1 MRAGTR
7 SAASLLLAGAIT
19 SGCALAPPPA
29 PDEVRQQAIPN
40 VTIPATWVAPGGP
53 QGGVGG
59 NWLATFHEPRL
70 DALVREAL
78 AYNGDLRVAAARVEQ
93 AAAYARLAN
102 SSIYPVVNLL
112 AHGGG
117 KSGGD
122 SSGLNVFGLFANW
135 ELDIW
140 GRVRAQQAAGEA
152 QYASTA
158 LDAEYARQSI
168 AAMVAK
174 SWILAIEARAQRAI
188 ADDIVRAS
196 GESVGLADDRLRV
209 GRGDEFDVA
218 LARANF
224 DTSRDAAR
232 QLALAY
238 DQAIRALELLVGRY
252 PAAAID
258 VPSVLPRMPEP
269 VPVGL
274 PSELLERRPDVIA
287 AGRRIDAAFYNVL
300 EAKAARLPKFA
311 LTASVNTVSSELFL
325 LQNHSN
331 PVASLGA
338 NLIAPLFNGHA
349 LEAQVDIRTAEQKL
363 AIADYGR
370 VATKAFSEVEA
381 ALSAGFAASERQTI
395 LASSVTNNNRT
406 VELAQVRY
414 QVGSGDLRAVLTQN
428 VALYGART
436 ALLHAQS
443 DALVQRV
450 NLYLA
455 LGGGFAEPPGPSA
468 VDATHPVQSAA
479 VAPGEATSEHVV
491 H

>member
-1 MRAGTR
+1 MPHVAVPQTW
-7 SAASLLLAGAIT
+7 AAAGAAQ
-19 SGCALAPPPA
+19 G
-29 PDEVRQQAIPN
+29 DVRP
-40 VTIPATWVAPGGP
+40 
-53 QGGVGG
+53 
-59 NWLATFHEPRL
+59 NWLATFHEPRI
-70 DALVREAL
+70 DALVQEAL
-78 AYNGDLRVAAARVEQ
+78 AYNGDLAVAAARVEQ
-93 AAAYARLAN
+93 AAAYAKLA
-102 SSIYPVVNLL
+102 SSTIYPVVNLL

-122 SSGLNVFGLFANW
+122 ASGLNIFGLFANW

-140 GRVRAQQAAGEA
+140 GRVRAQRAAGEQ
-152 QYASTA
+152 QYASAA

-168 AAMVAK
+168 AAMVVK
-174 SWILAIEARAQRAI
+174 SWILATEARAQRAI

-196 GESVGLADDRLRV
+196 QESVGLAGDRLRI
-209 GRGDEFDVA
+209 GRGDEYDVA
-218 LARANF
+218 LARANL

-232 QLALAY
+232 QLALGY
-238 DQAIRALELLVGRY
+238 EQALRALELLVGRY

-258 VPSVLPRMPEP
+258 VPAELPAMPAP

-287 AGRRIDAAFYNVL
+287 SARRIDAAFYNVL
-300 EAKAARLPKFA
+300 EARAARLPKIA
-311 LTASVNTVSSELFL
+311 LTASLNTVSSELFL

-338 NLIAPLFNGHA
+338 NIIAPLFNGYA
-349 LEAQVDIRTAEQKL
+349 LEAQVDVRTAEQKL

-370 VATKAFSEVEA
+370 VATRAFSEVEG
-381 ALSAGFAASERQTI
+381 ALSAGFAASDRQQI

-436 ALLHAQS
+436 ALLRAQS

-455 LGGGFAEPPGPSA
+455 LGGGFDAGPAPRAAEAAHDMQSSA
-468 VDATHPVQSAA
+468 VSRR
-479 VAPGEATSEHVV
+479 
-491 H
+491 

>member
-1 MRAGTR
+1 M
-7 SAASLLLAGAIT
+7 
-19 SGCALAPPPA
+19 
-29 PDEVRQQAIPN
+29 
-40 VTIPATWVAPGGP
+40 
-53 QGGVGG
+53 
-59 NWLATFHEPRL
+59 
-70 DALVREAL
+70 
-78 AYNGDLRVAAARVEQ
+78 
-93 AAAYARLAN
+93 
-102 SSIYPVVNLL
+102 
-112 AHGGG
+112 
-117 KSGGD
+117 
-122 SSGLNVFGLFANW
+122 
-135 ELDIW
+135 
-140 GRVRAQQAAGEA
+140 
-152 QYASTA
+152 
-158 LDAEYARQSI
+158 
-168 AAMVAK
+168 
-174 SWILAIEARAQRAI
+174 
-188 ADDIVRAS
+188 
-196 GESVGLADDRLRV
+196 
-209 GRGDEFDVA
+209 A
-218 LARANF
+218 LARANL

-258 VPSVLPRMPEP
+258 VPSALPPLPEP

-287 AGRRIDAAFYNVL
+287 AARRIDTAFYSVL
-300 EAKAARLPKFA
+300 EARAARLPKIA

-349 LEAQVDIRTAEQKL
+349 LEAQVDVRTAEQKL

-370 VATKAFSEVEA
+370 VATKAFSDVEA
-381 ALSAGFAASERQTI
+381 ALSAGFAASDRQAI
-395 LASSVTNNNRT
+395 LASSVANNDRT

-414 QVGSGDLRAVLTQN
+414 RVGSGDLRAVLTQN

-455 LGGGFAEPPGPSA
+455 LGGGFAEPPGQSA
-468 VDATHPVQSAA
+468 ATAADPVQSVAA
-479 VAPGEATSEHVV
+479 SPEATRDNPV
-491 H
+491 HRR

>member
-1 MRAGTR
+1 MRARTLP
-7 SAASLLLAGAIT
+7 ATALLLGIAVIA
-19 SGCALAPPPA
+19 GCALAPPPNR
-29 PDEVRQQAIPN
+29 DEVRKQALPN
-40 VTIPATWVAPGGP
+40 VNVAASWTAPGGT
-53 QGGVGG
+53 QGAVGA
-59 NWLATFHEPRL
+59 NWLATFHEPQL

-93 AAAYARLAN
+93 AAAYAKLAN
-102 SSIYPVVNLL
+102 STIYPVVNLL

-122 SSGLNVFGLFANW
+122 ASGLNIFGLFASW

-140 GRVRAQQAAGEA
+140 GRARAQQAAGEA
-152 QYASTA
+152 QYASAA

-174 SWILAIEARAQRAI
+174 SWILAVEARAQRAI

-196 GESVGLADDRLRV
+196 GQSVGLAGDRLRV
-209 GRGDEFDVA
+209 GRGDEYDVA
-218 LARANF
+218 LAGANF

-258 VPSVLPRMPEP
+258 VPSALPRMPEP

-287 AGRRIDAAFYNVL
+287 AARRIDAAFYNVL
-300 EAKAARLPKFA
+300 EAKAARLPKIA

-349 LEAQVDIRTAEQKL
+349 LEAQVDVRTAEQKL

-381 ALSAGFAASERQTI
+381 ALSAGFASSERQEI

-455 LGGGFAEPPGPSA
+455 LGGGFAEPPGPTA
-468 VDATHPVQSAA
+468 VETAHAVQSAA
-479 VAPGEATSEHVV
+479 AAPGAATSEHLK